1 MDFSIVPASKVFR
14 TYQGQARIA
23 DLNKKSSIKRLQG
36 QKDEVSISSA
46 ARQAL
51 KKKIIGDALQSLDKE
66 EVPVDTRKTVPEG
79 SGDFIPGI

>member
-1 MDFSIVPASKVFR
+1 MDFSIVPVSKVFK

-23 DLNKKSSIKRLQG
+23 DLNKKSSVKRLQG

-46 ARQAL
+46 ARLAL
-51 KKKIIGDALQSLDKE
+51 KKKFIGDTLQAAAKE
-66 EVPVDTRKTVPEG
+66 ELPANTFKQAQEG